1 MRSFGRFCTLAILGI
16 SLSVAT
22 VRADEEK
29 IPLDK
34 VPAPVLKAFKAKFPD
49 ATIKAALKETDKNKV
64 TYEIESILKGLSIDA
79 VLTPE
84 GEFVEIER
92 EMKVKDLP
100 AAVTKAVAAKYPK
113 CKVVEAGEV
122 TTGDEVTYEVT
133 VKTAEG
139 KSVEVEVSKDGM
151 IL

>member
-1 MRSFGRFCTLAILGI
+1 MRSFGRFCTLAVLGM
-16 SLSVAT
+16 SLSIAT

-49 ATIKAALKETDKNKV
+49 ATIKAAIKETEKDKV
-64 TYEIESILKGLSIDA
+64 TYEIESTLKGLSVDA
-79 VLTPE
+79 VLTPA
-84 GEFVEIER
+84 GEFVAIER
-92 EMKVKDLP
+92 EMQVDDLP

-113 CKVVEAGEV
+113 SKIEKAEEV
-122 TTGDEVTYEVT
+122 TKGDLVTIEVV

-139 KSVEVEVSKDGM
+139 KSVEVEVTKDGKV
-151 IL
+151 L